1 MVSEQIVEDTWR
13 EVASLDPLSARRQM
27 EAIARRQR
35 DLLVFVTTMCQ
46 DLSVAAQE
54 IAIYAFVVILRM
66 FEHSSARRL
75 PRARRQRI
83 AAAFKNADN
92 ELGRLTTA
100 DDRFIERHARVSA
113 GSEPFVMR
121 YITEVLLEPDDP
133 DALLPDDEVGAVF
146 MCLKTVVDVLHDIT
160 PG

>member
-1 MVSEQIVEDTWR
+1 MVSEKLVDDTWR
-13 EVASLDPLSARRQM
+13 EVASLDPLTAQKEM

-35 DLLVFVTTMCQ
+35 ELLAFVTTVVE
-46 DLSVAAQE
+46 DLSVEAQE

-66 FEHSSARRL
+66 FERSAPRRL
-75 PRARRQRI
+75 PRVTRRQITR
-83 AAAFKNADN
+83 AFEKVEN

-121 YITEVLLEPDDP
+121 YISEVLLDPEDP
-133 DALLPDDEVGAVF
+133 DAVLPDDEIGSVF
-146 MCLKTVVDVLHDIT
+146 MYLKTVVDVLHEIT
-160 PG
+160 GG

>member
-1 MVSEQIVEDTWR
+1 MAR
-13 EVASLDPLSARRQM
+13 GPSLDPLSARRQM

-83 AAAFKNADN
+83 AAAFKNVDN
-92 ELGRLTTA
+92 ALGRLTTA
-100 DDRFIERHARVSA
+100 DDRFIERHAQVSA

-146 MCLKTVVDVLHDIT
+146 MCLKTVVDVLHDVT